1 MSIFANLFK
10 KQADAD
16 AKVVGNVEDFVSL
29 TRVYFQSV
37 IAVNLGI
44 TNIRFLPDVAN
55 FKRLFKVATQGG
67 KLGLAEKSASRKMLM
82 QDYGIS
88 ESFFKEIDTSIK
100 KNCRTQNDV
109 QAYLFMYQGFSSD
122 LMMLMGNL
130 MQWKFRMP
138 AIFKKALRSMTEKTV
153 HDVCTK
159 TVWKADDVH
168 KTAAAVRQYKE
179 RLGFSEQWM
188 SEYVYNIVLLAK
200 KSRNIRTKKRKQNE
214 KRNVI
219 KQKRIVKNSTNSKAE
234 VFYLRFFC
242 YIYANISILTI

>member
-219 KQKRIVKNSTNSKAE
+219 KQKRIVKNSMNSKAE

>member
-1 MSIFANLFK
+1 
-10 KQADAD
+10 
-16 AKVVGNVEDFVSL
+16 
-29 TRVYFQSV
+29 
-37 IAVNLGI
+37 
-44 TNIRFLPDVAN
+44 
-55 FKRLFKVATQGG
+55 
-67 KLGLAEKSASRKMLM
+67 MLM

-138 AIFKKALRSMTEKTV
+138 ADIQKSLALHEQKKLCTMYVPKQYGKLMTY
-153 HDVCTK
+153 TK
-159 TVWKADDVH
+159 
-168 KTAAAVRQYKE
+168 RLPQYASTKNVSDF
-179 RLGFSEQWM
+179 RNNGCQSTYTTLFYW
-188 SEYVYNIVLLAK
+188 LK

>member
-67 KLGLAEKSASRKMLM
+67 KLGLAEKSASRKMLL

-138 AIFKKALRSMTEKTV
+138 ALFKKALRSMTEKTV

-200 KSRNIRTKKRKQNE
+200 KEPKHKDEEAKTK
-214 KRNVI
+214 
-219 KQKRIVKNSTNSKAE
+219 
-234 VFYLRFFC
+234 
-242 YIYANISILTI
+242 

>member
-138 AIFKKALRSMTEKTV
+138 ALFKKALRSMTEKTV

-200 KSRNIRTKKRKQNE
+200 KEPKHKDEEAK
-214 KRNVI
+214 
-219 KQKRIVKNSTNSKAE
+219 
-234 VFYLRFFC
+234 
-242 YIYANISILTI
+242 TI